1 MNVPLLIGAI
11 VRQTTVLIAQLAT
24 TGGVRAPLA
33 QVADQVFADLV
44 RELERQGVSRKVSAD
59 MFGMGLRS
67 YLRRIQRL
75 GESSTER
82 GRSLWEAVLD
92 YLQGTGVV
100 MRAQVFEHF
109 HRDDETQLRGVLHD
123 LTESGLVFCSGT
135 GAESAYRAATDEELG
150 TLRRTRKGEGLD
162 ELLWAIVYRSGPL
175 ERDELLALGGVAD
188 SDLDA
193 SLERLIASQRVAL
206 VQRNGKRL
214 YSAMSFLVELGSP
227 VGFEAAVFDHFQAL
241 VKTVSCRLRNE
252 APPLDLPEGLGVL
265 DAVGG
270 STYTFDL
277 WNGHPLAADVLSTLA
292 QFRERLSGL
301 RQRVEQHNREHGLP
315 PNTVSVVSYAGQ
327 CLISQENGDG
337 DEPPS

>member
-33 QVADQVFADLV
+33 QVADQVFAELV

-75 GESSTER
+75 SESSTER

-92 YLQGTGVV
+92 YLESSGVV
-100 MRAQVFEHF
+100 LRAQVFEHF

-135 GAESAYRAATDEELG
+135 GSDSAYRAATEEELG
-150 TLRRTRKGEGLD
+150 TLRSIRRGEGLD

-175 ERDELLALGGVAD
+175 LRENLLALGGIGE
-188 SDLDA
+188 SELDA
-193 SLERLIASQRVAL
+193 SLARLLSAQRIVAAEKD
-206 VQRNGKRL
+206 GSRL
-214 YSAMSFLVELGSP
+214 YSATSFVVELGSP

-241 VKTVSCRLRNE
+241 VKTVSCRLRND
-252 APPLDLPEGLGVL
+252 APALELPEGTGPL
-265 DAVGG
+265 DVMGG

-277 WNGHPLAADVLSTLA
+277 WNGHPLAAEVLVTLSE
-292 QFRERLSGL
+292 FRRRSSAL
-301 RQRVEQHNREHGLP
+301 RQQVEDYNRGRELP
-315 PNTVSVVSYAGQ
+315 SDTVSVVSYAGQ
-327 CLISQENGDG
+327 CLISQENAG
-337 DEPPS
+337 ESWA